1 MSFKRKEEEQ
11 CSQSTEDFSERL
23 AGIYVKNGLGPE
35 TIKKIQPIIKEWLI
49 KGTHSEYVDKLF
61 AIDQESS
68 HGSRRSSRA
77 ASSPH
82 VARHF
87 PIWWSGFF
95 VEDSDP
101 DTNPVRDMK
110 EAAKNLKG
118 FSSLDNLMSQAL
130 TEQNNFWNNCSK
142 TDNFKWGTTIS
153 ENYTRIALER
163 DPKNIGLFLNK
174 EESDFEHSA
183 FFKVEIGIINQ
194 HYEDRRIT
202 VNLHIFNL
210 KNNCDSVKIYRKKD
224 KNINFICHDCLKN
237 NTLLK
242 CVSHFNVGSI
252 KSSIS
257 NSGGRKSNK

>member
-1 MSFKRKEEEQ
+1 MSLKRKEEEQ
-11 CSQSTEDFSERL
+11 CSQSTKDFSEKL
-23 AGIYVKNGLGPE
+23 ADIYVKNGLGDEPKE
-35 TIKKIQPIIKEWLI
+35 EIQPIIKKWLI

-95 VEDSDP
+95 VEDPNP

-130 TEQNNFWNNCSK
+130 TEQNNFWTNCSK

-153 ENYTRIALER
+153 ENYTKIALEK

-174 EESDFEHSA
+174 EKDDFEHSA
-183 FFKVEIGIINQ
+183 FFNVEIGIINK
-194 HYEDRRIT
+194 HYT
-202 VNLHIFNL
+202 HKQPVNLHIFNL
-210 KNNCDSVKIYRKKD
+210 KNNCESVEIYRKKY
-224 KNINFICHDCLKN
+224 KNINFICHDCLEN
-237 NTLLK
+237 NTLLA
-242 CVSHFNVGSI
+242 CVSYFNVGNI
-252 KSSIS
+252 KS